1 MEQIKPGWID
11 VVAHQPSFITIKKS
25 RVHQKGAFA
34 KKKIC
39 KGTFLGHYLGEI
51 VNISTTGPY
60 VFHSKKQQQPF
71 AIDAS
76 QISKSN
82 WTRYMNCSLNS
93 SEENVKSYYL
103 TNPEIYTI
111 NQQPKSLEGYIVFY
125 ANRDIN
131 KGEELM
137 YYYGDQY
144 VSKLQN

>member
-1 MEQIKPGWID
+1 
-11 VVAHQPSFITIKKS
+11 
-25 RVHQKGAFA
+25 
-34 KKKIC
+34 
-39 KGTFLGHYLGEI
+39 
-51 VNISTTGPY
+51 
-60 VFHSKKQQQPF
+60 
-71 AIDAS
+71 
-76 QISKSN
+76 
-82 WTRYMNCSLNS
+82 MNCSLNS

-125 ANRDIN
+125 ADRDIN